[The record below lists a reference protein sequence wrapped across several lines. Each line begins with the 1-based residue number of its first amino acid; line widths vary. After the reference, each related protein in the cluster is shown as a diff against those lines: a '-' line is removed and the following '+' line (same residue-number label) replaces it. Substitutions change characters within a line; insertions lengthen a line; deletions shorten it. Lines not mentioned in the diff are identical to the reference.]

1 METQNRRYDIDWLRV
16 IAIGLLLIYHIAIVF
31 QPWGMFIGFI
41 QSSESIEGLWKPMTM
56 LNVWRIPLLFFI
68 SGMGVF
74 FAMRK
79 RNIKELLFERTR
91 RILIPFVFG
100 VVVIVPIHI
109 FIWQKFYMQDFRY
122 MPGRGHLWFLANIFI
137 YVLVLSPLFYVLKKN
152 AKNRLKQT
160 LSKVLNNPFGLYLIA
175 VPFMLETILIKPN
188 PYELYAMTWHGFAL
202 GFLSFFFG
210 YCFVMVGDIFWKTVC
225 KYRFVSFFLALFLYG
240 IRLFVFNL
248 KAPAYMIALESL
260 TWIYAIFAFAYKYLN
275 KPGKILTYLS
285 KGAYPVYILHMI
297 FLYLGSLIIL
307 PLAFNVFIKLL
318 TVVVFS
324 FLGCFASYELIRRT
338 KVLQPFFGLK

>member
-1 METQNRRYDIDWLRV
+1 METQYRRYDIDWLRV

-41 QSSESIEGLWKPMTM
+41 QSPEPIEGLWKPMTM
-56 LNVWRIPLLFFI
+56 LNIWRIPLLFFV

-79 RNIKELLFERTR
+79 RNIKELLWERTR
-91 RILIPFVFG
+91 RILVPLIFG
-100 VVVIVPIHI
+100 AVAIVPIHI
-109 FIWQKFYMQDFRY
+109 FIWQKFYLQDFRY
-122 MPGRGHLWFLANIFI
+122 MPGRGHLWFLMNIFI
-137 YVLVLSPLFYVLKKN
+137 YVLVLSPLFSVLQKN
-152 AKNRLKQT
+152 AKNSLKKM
-160 LSKVLNNPFGLYLIA
+160 LSKVLGNPFGLLLIA
-175 VPFMLETILIKPN
+175 GPFMLETILIKPN

-210 YCFVMVGDIFWKTVC
+210 YCFVMVGDIFWKTIY
-225 KYRFVSFFLALFLYG
+225 KYRFVNLLIALFLYG
-240 IRLFVFNL
+240 MRLYVFNL
-248 KAPAYMIALESL
+248 KAPGYLMALESII
-260 TWIYAIFAFAYKYLN
+260 WIYAILAFAYKYLN

-307 PLAFNVFIKLL
+307 PLALNVFVKLL
-318 TVVVFS
+318 TIIVFS
-324 FLGCFASYELIRRT
+324 FTGCFASYELIRRT
-338 KVLQPFFGLK
+338 KILRPLFGLK